1 MKRREFLGRLGA
13 APASLIGAQV
23 ASALPAQGGGLL
35 GTADLAQ
42 TARPVWEAWKAAY
55 LRNDGRVV
63 DGLQG
68 DASHS
73 EGQAYGALLATEFS
87 DPFTLEKIVAW
98 SEANLAVRGD
108 GLMAWRYMPD
118 ADNPVED
125 FNNASDGDLFMAW
138 ALVRAAKQFNH
149 APYLTKAT
157 KIAEALAARCIVANP
172 ANPAETLFLPGA
184 QGFVQKDRVVFNPS
198 YIMPRA
204 MQEVAEETG
213 VTELARA
220 AQDAEFIM
228 LGLAE
233 SGPIPDWVQ
242 ADSTGLSPATG
253 FSVNVGYEAM
263 RIPLY
268 FIWSGLGHHPAVTQM
283 ERVYSRTVKPR
294 MPVPTII
301 EASSGVVLEASN
313 DPGYRALSSL
323 VTCARSDRVGAD
335 IPAFDPSQPYYP
347 ATLQMLTMVAAN
359 QVVPEC
365 VPI

>member
-1 MKRREFLGRLGA
+1 MRRRDFLGFLSA
-13 APASLIGAQV
+13 LPASALFANAAQ
-23 ASALPAQGGGLL
+23 ALPAQGQGLIAP
-35 GTADLAQ
+35 TDLSD
-42 TARPVWEAWKAAY
+42 TARPVWEAWKTAY

-68 DASHS
+68 SASHS
-73 EGQAYGALLATEFS
+73 EGQAYGALLATEFN
-87 DPFTLEKIVAW
+87 DRQTFDKILSW

-118 ADNPVED
+118 AANPVGD
-125 FNNASDGDLFMAW
+125 INNASDGDLFMAW
-138 ALVRAAKQFNH
+138 ALVRAAKRFTH
-149 APYLTKAT
+149 DPYNTRAIQIAT
-157 KIAEALAARCIVANP
+157 SLASRCIVSNP
-172 ANPAETLFLPGA
+172 ANQDETLFLPGA
-184 QGFVQKDRVVFNPS
+184 QGFVQEDRVVFNPS

-204 MQEVAEETG
+204 MHEVAAETG
-213 VTELARA
+213 VPELSHT
-220 AQDAEFIM
+220 AQHAEYIM
-228 LGLAE
+228 LGLAK

-242 ADSTGLSPATG
+242 ADSAGLAPAAG

-268 FIWSGLGHHPAVTQM
+268 FIWSGLSHHPAVTQM
-283 ERVYSRTVKPR
+283 ERVYRRTVSAQ
-294 MPVPTII
+294 MPVPTVI
-301 EASSGVVLEASN
+301 EPSSGAVLEASN

-323 VTCARSDRVGAD
+323 VSCARSDRVGAD
-335 IPAFDPSQPYYP
+335 IPAFDPTQPYYP